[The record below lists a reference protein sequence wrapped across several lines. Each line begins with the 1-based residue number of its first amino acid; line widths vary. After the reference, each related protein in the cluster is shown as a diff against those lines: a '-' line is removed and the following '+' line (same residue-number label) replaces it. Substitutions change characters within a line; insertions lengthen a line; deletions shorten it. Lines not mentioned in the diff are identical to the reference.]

1 MRALVLLLLK
11 CMADVNAA
19 IEYVGEFTEDM
30 APMVR
35 LDPQGNDHP
44 WP

>member
-1 MRALVLLLLK
+1 MRALVPFLVK
-11 CMADVNAA
+11 CTADVNAA

-35 LDPQGNDHP
+35 LDRNGNDHP